1 MVNKYVVK
9 SETVFM
15 AFTLKNEFLIGVAV
29 LENNSY
35 TFSVG
40 IEFTRLLSVRFN
52 TNSLVTT
59 NLGLG
64 VSYARR
70 IADFT

>member
-9 SETVFM
+9 NETVFM

-35 TFSVG
+35 TFSVD
-40 IEFTRLLSVRFN
+40 IEFIRPLSVCFS
-52 TNSLVTT
+52 TNSVVLT